1 MRDKLQRSVNRFP
14 LLSLATKARPGERS
28 GGCRSFFSQRATMI
42 CISNSLRRGD
52 GCDGHARIKS
62 DVVPYVVAVPKVG
75 IHYLFDSAI
84 SARSDDHDDS

>member
-1 MRDKLQRSVNRFP
+1 
-14 LLSLATKARPGERS
+14 
-28 GGCRSFFSQRATMI
+28 MI

-84 SARSDDHDDS
+84 SARSDDHNDS